1 MIRYQGEDIPFN
13 IKLNTL
19 KTNDVTRWFDFGYV
33 YIYFYTQ
40 TTYISDFGCKLD
52 IDDNG
57 DGVVLDNK
65 LKSNELDYINDNVIN
80 GNIPTRDTK
89 RMCGAMYMD
98 ILVRYRNG
106 TIDTIKRVN
115 TGINIVSTPI
125 KLEAAE

>member
-65 LKSNELDYINDNVIN
+65 LKSNELDYINDTVIK

-89 RMCGAMYMD
+89 CMCGAMYMD

-125 KLEAAE
+125 KLEAA